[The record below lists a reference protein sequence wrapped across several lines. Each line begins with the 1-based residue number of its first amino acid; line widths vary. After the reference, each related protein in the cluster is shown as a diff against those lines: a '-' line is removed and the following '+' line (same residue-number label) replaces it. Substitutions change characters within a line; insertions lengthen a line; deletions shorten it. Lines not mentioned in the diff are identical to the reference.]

1 MEKEKRTTILAS
13 VPVYLLEDLRN
24 DILSIYNNVDG
35 NRGHLQNIYD
45 EIREDLATI
54 LGDLNSI
61 ISTYREDIDYE
72 KAKKIITA
80 YYLNDSSYFYT
91 PEDLENAQT
100 CIGIGLSKGELEINI
115 KES

>member
-35 NRGHLQNIYD
+35 NRGHLQDIYD
-45 EIREDLATI
+45 EIRKDLGAIFDDLDTI
-54 LGDLNSI
+54 I
-61 ISTYREDIDYE
+61 RTYREDIDYE

-91 PEDLENAQT
+91 PEDLENAQI

>member
-35 NRGHLQNIYD
+35 NRRYLQDSYD
-45 EIREDLATI
+45 EIRKDLATI

-72 KAKKIITA
+72 KEKKIITA

-91 PEDLENAQT
+91 PEDLTNAQA

-115 KES
+115 KEL